1 MVMSEQLRKRWDEF
15 HRNAVKALDRLDE
28 GSEDWFKEFEKAEQ
42 TAAGLVM
49 EVNKE
54 VDRSGKGARKL
65 WKEQL
70 EKAMDVREEAR
81 KRLEERM
88 EALRRSEEHLKKA
101 LDELK

>member
-1 MVMSEQLRKRWDEF
+1 MSEQLRKRWDEF

-28 GSEDWFKEFEKAEQ
+28 DSEDWFKEFEKVEQ
-42 TAAGLVM
+42 TTAGLIM

-54 VDRSGKGARKL
+54 IGKSGKEAKKL
-65 WKEQL
+65 WKVQL
-70 EKAMDVREEAR
+70 EKAMEVREEAR

-88 EALRRSEEHLKKA
+88 EALRRSEEHLNKA